1 MKPRRFL
8 VFVLIFSLF
17 LAACSPAQ
25 KDHAIQ
31 SVKVLEPIQLTL
43 WHYYVGQNQQTLEDA
58 IVEFNQTLGTEE
70 NIIIESV
77 SHGSVAELEA
87 SLSNSAKGVINS
99 APMPD
104 IFSCYPDKA
113 LEIDALGMIA
123 DLNPYFTDEEKAG
136 YVSSFLADG
145 YFDNRLLILPIAKS
159 TELLYINAT
168 AWNEFADA
176 TGLSHTALE
185 TWESIWT
192 TAQKYYDWTD
202 RQTPDTPNDGRI
214 MLGMDSVQN
223 YILAG
228 CKQSGVDM
236 VDAETKNII
245 LNLPVLRKLF
255 DLYISATAMHYF
267 GGSGK
272 FRSDNIKSGE
282 LISYIGST
290 SSASYFPTWIQ
301 KDTTRQNIQFLAL
314 PYPLWQGGEPTVMQ
328 QGAGMCI
335 TKSTAEK
342 ERAAALF
349 LKWFTGKEQNM
360 AFAMNSG
367 YLPVKA
373 DIYRGEDFKDALQKL
388 DQGNE
393 SQKNV
398 AMVYDI
404 AFQQVSGYTAYAVR
418 PFENSYMLR
427 PLLLSTLTSAAESAQ
442 QAADTLKKQKMSSAQ
457 ILSSLNLEQRF
468 ADWIESLEKA
478 LQNEGISY
486 QEI

>member
-1 MKPRRFL
+1 MKPRHFL

-17 LAACSPAQ
+17 LAACSSVQ

-113 LEIDALGMIA
+113 IEIDKLGMIA
-123 DLNPYFTDEEKAG
+123 DLNPYFTDEEKAS
-136 YVSSFLADG
+136 YVSSFLAAG
-145 YFDNRLLILPIAKS
+145 FFDTRLLILPIAKS
-159 TELLYINAT
+159 TEILYINAT

-202 RQTPDTPNDGRI
+202 RQTPDTPNDGRT

-398 AMVYDI
+398 AMVYDV
-404 AFQQVSGYTAYAVR
+404 AFRQISDYTPYSSQ
-418 PFENSYMLR
+418 PFNNSYMLR
-427 PLLLSTLTSAAESAQ
+427 PLLLSTLTNAAESAQ

>member
-1 MKPRRFL
+1 MKPRCFF
-8 VFVLIFSLF
+8 VFVLIISLF

-31 SVKVLEPIQLTL
+31 SVKVLEPIRLTL
-43 WHYYVGQNQQTLEDA
+43 WHYYVGQNQQMLEDA

-70 NIIIESV
+70 NIIVESV
-77 SHGSVAELEA
+77 SQGSVAELEA

-113 LEIDALGMIA
+113 LEIDGLGMVA
-123 DLNPYFTDEEKAG
+123 DLNPYFTAEEKAG
-136 YVSSFLADG
+136 YVSSFLANGFFGD
-145 YFDNRLLILPIAKS
+145 RLLILPIAKS

-168 AWNEFADA
+168 AWDEFAEA
-176 TGLSHTALE
+176 ANLSNASFN
-185 TWESIWT
+185 TWESILD
-192 TAQKYYDWTD
+192 TARKYYDWTD
-202 RQTPDTPNDGRI
+202 QQTPDIPNDGRA
-214 MLGMDSVQN
+214 MLGMDSIQN
-223 YILAG
+223 YILVG
-228 CKQSGVDM
+228 CKQLGTDM
-236 VDAETKNII
+236 VDAEKKTVI
-245 LNLPVLRKLF
+245 LNQPVLRKLF
-255 DLYISATAMHYF
+255 DLYISGSAMHYF

-290 SSASYFPTWIQ
+290 SSASYFPTWIE
-301 KDTTRQNIQFLAL
+301 KDIARQDIRFLAL
-314 PYPLWQGGEPTVMQ
+314 PYPIWQGGEPVVIQ

-335 TKSTAEK
+335 TKSTEEK

-349 LKWFTGKEQNM
+349 LKWFTSQKQNM
-360 AFAMNSG
+360 TFAMNSG

-373 DIYRGEDFKDALQKL
+373 DIYQSDAFKNALQTL
-388 DQGNE
+388 NQGNE
-393 SQKNV
+393 NQKNV
-398 AMVYDI
+398 AMVYDV
-404 AFQQVSGYTAYAVR
+404 AFRQISDYAPYSSQ
-418 PFENSYMLR
+418 PFNNSYMLR

-442 QAADTLKKQKMSSAQ
+442 QAADALKKQKMSSAQ

-468 ADWIESLEKA
+468 ADWMKALEKA

>member
-418 PFENSYMLR
+418 PFKNSYMLR

-486 QEI
+486 QKI